1 MIKQLRENLFRLA
14 IPVPFP
20 MKYVYCY
27 LFKNKQEVLLIDVGF
42 CNQKAKDTWLH
53 IFSELNIDPKQVTK
67 IYLTHFHPDHSGLSG
82 WIQELT
88 GAKVFISKTDREMFT
103 RVFVNETNQAEKVG
117 EMALENGVPTQLA
130 DDIVTHMNELTKHI
144 TPPPTL
150 TELAENEV
158 LLGNKKW
165 EVIATPGHS
174 DGHVC
179 FYEPE
184 ERLLIA
190 GDHILDKITP
200 NISLWPGGSDNPLK
214 NYFQS
219 LKLAA
224 TLSVKEVFPAHG
236 EIITNLKK
244 RIDELLCHHDERLK
258 KMEYL
263 AVRGCTAYEVAAQTF
278 HAKKLTAHQWR
289 FAMAETLAHLEYLV
303 KSDRLKKDTE
313 NDIIY
318 YKENKNKIV
327 V

>member
-27 LFKNKQEVLLIDVGF
+27 LFKMEQEVILIDTGF
-42 CNQKAKDTWLH
+42 SDQPAKEAWLH

-82 WIQELT
+82 WMQQLT
-88 GAKVFISKTDREMFT
+88 GAKVYMSQTDMAMFT
-103 RVFVNETNQAEKVG
+103 HVFMNGNNQAKQIG
-117 EMALENGVPTQLA
+117 EMAVENGVPIKLA
-130 DDIVTHMNELTKHI
+130 DNIAEHMNELTKHI
-144 TPPPTL
+144 APLPNFTEL
-150 TELAENEV
+150 TEKKI
-158 LLGNKKW
+158 LLGDKRW
-165 EVIATPGHS
+165 EVIAVPGHS

-184 ERLLIA
+184 EELLIA

-214 NYFQS
+214 NYFHS
-219 LKLAA
+219 LKLVSKF
-224 TLSVKEVFPAHG
+224 SVKEVFPAHG
-236 EIITNLKK
+236 EIILNLKD
-244 RIDELLCHHDERLK
+244 RIDKLLCHHDERLK
-258 KMEYL
+258 KMELL
-263 AVRGCTAYEVAAQTF
+263 AARGCTAYEVAVQTF
-278 HAKKLTAHQWR
+278 NAKKLTAHQWR

-303 KSDRLKKDTE
+303 RSDKLRKKTE
-313 NDIIY
+313 DNVVY
-318 YKENKNKIV
+318 YEGNKHKIV